1 MCRVTDYITRDRGT
15 KQSEKQLMV
24 KCTCMGKQGV
34 SWLQVW
40 VQSAPVLKAAVLGLW
55 GVCTMSWSIHWPH
68 STSRWDRVESREML
82 SLWVNSTSWDTSR
95 TWTTNKQV
103 LTAAD
108 RPEDEWALLLDS
120 YWRQSGVMVG
130 ALWVPASGRPPR
142 ILILRRQPAGIRDVC
157 SPPSGMLSKQD
168 KNTTDTQLSK
178 NNKNLIEIEHVATC
192 VLALTCCCTL
202 LWWIC
207 NAQTDSR
214 SHSWVS
220 AAQRSSPSP
229 AADSLCRLHSAALWE
244 QTVNIT
250 PKSYK

>member
-1 MCRVTDYITRDRGT
+1 MHLYGEAGRVLAAGVGAVSSRPEGSCTGALRRLYYVMVYPLTPLHQQVGQSGVQRDVVIV
-15 KQSEKQLMV
+15 SEQHLLRH
-24 KCTCMGKQGV
+24 Q
-34 SWLQVW
+34 
-40 VQSAPVLKAAVLGLW
+40 
-55 GVCTMSWSIHWPH
+55 PH
-68 STSRWDRVESREML
+68 LD
-82 SLWVNSTSWDTSR
+82 
-95 TWTTNKQV
+95 NKQTSV
-103 LTAAD
+103 GATAAD

-229 AADSLCRLHSAALWE
+229 AADSPCRLHSAALWE